1 MGWGALRS
9 PRLLLN
15 LQRQIALRNSGECS
29 VLDLQRLRRTMDC
42 SLLNE
47 ALSASLGVFTNT
59 GHAPSLSLLYFQSR
73 WVAMPLTFSV
83 F

>member
-15 LQRQIALRNSGECS
+15 VQRQIALRNSGECS

-47 ALSASLGVFTNT
+47 VLSASLGVLQIQ
-59 GHAPSLSLLYFQSR
+59 GMHLLSLCC
-73 WVAMPLTFSV
+73 TFKV
-83 F
+83 VGLQCL

>member
-29 VLDLQRLRRTMDC
+29 VFDLQRLRRTMDC

-47 ALSASLGVFTNT
+47 SLIASLCVLRIQGMHF
-59 GHAPSLSLLYFQSR
+59 LSLWR
-73 WVAMPLTFSV
+73 TFKVVGSQCL
-83 F
+83 